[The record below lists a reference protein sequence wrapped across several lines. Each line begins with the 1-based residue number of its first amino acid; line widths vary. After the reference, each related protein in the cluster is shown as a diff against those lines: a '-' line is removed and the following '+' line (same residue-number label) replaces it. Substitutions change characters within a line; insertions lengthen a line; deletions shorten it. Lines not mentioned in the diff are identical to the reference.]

1 MANSMQ
7 AAQIRILMACLVKG
21 GFKRKLF
28 RGDFLSDCDCVTVL
42 SSRGRG
48 YFPHSKF
55 IITIKNPECNDTQQM
70 IPNNQYLYVPVN
82 RKIEITE
89 KNGFCGFII

>member
-28 RGDFLSDCDCVTVL
+28 RGDFLSENDRNTVL
-42 SSRGRG
+42 SSSG
-48 YFPHSKF
+48 FSLHSKF
-55 IITIKNPECNDTQQM
+55 IITI
-70 IPNNQYLYVPVN
+70 VPSLFNAGCKEVV
-82 RKIEITE
+82 KDI
-89 KNGFCGFII
+89 

>member
-1 MANSMQ
+1 MAHSMQ

-42 SSRGRG
+42 SSRDRG

-55 IITIKNPECNDTQQM
+55 IITI
-70 IPNNQYLYVPVN
+70 VPSLFNARCKEVV
-82 RKIEITE
+82 KDIL
-89 KNGFCGFII
+89 KSVSFMYFS